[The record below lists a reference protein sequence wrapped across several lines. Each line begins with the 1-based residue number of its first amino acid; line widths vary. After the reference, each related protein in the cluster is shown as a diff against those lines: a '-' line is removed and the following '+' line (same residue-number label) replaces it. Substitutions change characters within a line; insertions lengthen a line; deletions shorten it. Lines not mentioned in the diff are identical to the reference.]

1 MRVLLVSL
9 LLVVCSIVSF
19 DSFAGGGG
27 GGGGLVLAP
36 RYALY
41 ADFDNRTAGDPIGNR
56 GATFGEPVDL
66 GNLDANVVE
75 NTPGQNRLRISND
88 LSNPG
93 ARRLR
98 WQLMG
103 AAEISEGEVR
113 ISFDLTP
120 SARDNYS
127 VLIRESTAS
136 AKTFLTLG
144 FSSTGLI
151 SASDAMGT
159 INQTAYAA
167 NVPLHFELIFDMDA
181 RTSRMSINGASIF
194 SGRAFGIPDRGVG
207 RLLVGYGSGSSGS
220 TFDLDNVSISG
231 ALPFPVALNA
241 DFEDKTAG
249 LPIGMG
255 GAAVNEPFSKSAN
268 IDAIVVEEVPG
279 VKILD
284 VSSSNT
290 ATALFLR
297 WQLLDNL
304 EVRSG
309 LYIMD
314 FDMLMATRDRYR
326 VGLRERTSSSKS
338 FLNLSFQANG
348 TMSVDDAN
356 GSALLSGV
364 TYDAGQ
370 VYQYRIVH
378 DLGAGTYDV
387 FRDGIPLIRERAHG
401 VTTRGIGGILFSI
414 DYGADTSAH
423 LQFDSLRV
431 YLSAGAV
438 ISSDIEFLQEA
449 STAIEN
455 QPVTPVFKVGVV
467 NLLDQPVPDGTPV
480 TMEIA
485 QGSGPSGAILGGTS
499 ATTTAG
505 IASFPALTFD
515 TPGTYRVVARSF
527 DAAALNTVDIVV
539 APSDVIFSNGFD

>member
-9 LLVVCSIVSF
+9 WLVVCSIVSF
-19 DSFAGGGG
+19 DSIAGG

-41 ADFDNRTAGDPIGNR
+41 ADFDNKTAGDPIGNR

-66 GNLDANVVE
+66 VNLDASVVE
-75 NTPGQNRLRISND
+75 ITPGQNRLRISND
-88 LSNPG
+88 LSNPS

-103 AAEISEGEVR
+103 AAEISEGELR

-120 SARDNYS
+120 SARDGYS
-127 VLIRESTAS
+127 ILIRESTAS
-136 AKTFLTLG
+136 AKSFLTLA
-144 FSSTGLI
+144 FNASGLI
-151 SASDAMGT
+151 NASDANGP
-159 INQTAYAA
+159 ISQVGYAA
-167 NVPLHFELIFDMDA
+167 NVPLHFELVFDMDA
-181 RTSRMSINGASIF
+181 RTSTMMINGNPVF
-194 SGRAFGIPDRGVG
+194 SARAFGVSDRGVG

-220 TFDLDNVSISG
+220 PFDLDNVAISG
-231 ALPFPVALNA
+231 SLPFPVALEA
-241 DFEDKTAG
+241 DFDNKTAG
-249 LPIGMG
+249 LPIGLG
-255 GAAVNEPFSKSAN
+255 GAALNEPFSKSVN
-268 IDAIVVEEVPG
+268 IAAIVAEAVPG
-279 VKILD
+279 VNILD

-290 ATALFLR
+290 ASSQSLR

-304 EVRSG
+304 EVRSD

-314 FDMLMATRDRYR
+314 FDMLMTTRDRYR
-326 VGLRERTSSSKS
+326 VALRERTTSSQS
-338 FLNLSFQANG
+338 FMNFSFQANG
-348 TMSVDDAN
+348 TMAVDDAN
-356 GSALLSGV
+356 GIVSLTGV

-378 DLGAGTYDV
+378 DLGAGTYDI

-401 VTTRGIGGILFSI
+401 VTARGIGGILFNI
-414 DYGADTSAH
+414 DYGALTNAH

-431 YLSAGAV
+431 YLSAGAA

-449 STAIEN
+449 STAIAN
-455 QPVTPVFKVGVV
+455 QSVSPVFKVGVV

-485 QGSGPSGAILGGTS
+485 PGSGPSGAILGGTS

-515 TPGTYRVVARSF
+515 TPGTYRLVARSF

-539 APSDVIFSNGFD
+539 APSDVIFSDGFD